1 MRDTLPVIP
10 LRDVVVYPRMVMPL
24 FVGRP
29 KSIQALATSVDD
41 NKQVFLVTQKTLK
54 EKNKDPQI
62 EDLYQVGTLANI
74 LQLLKL
80 PDGTVK
86 ILVEGVE
93 RAKVKKFLEQKGV
106 LCAIIEPFED
116 KWETGRELECLIR
129 AIIDNFDDYTKL
141 NSKIPEEIVSTLTD
155 IKEPG
160 LLADTIAMHL
170 PLKVNNFQ
178 KILEK
183 QNAKERLEVVLSL
196 LESEIDMLQIEGKIR
211 DRVKSQM
218 EKGQHEYYLREKLKA
233 IEKELGEETGREH
246 FTGEIDKLEEQIKKA
261 GMTKEAEEKA
271 FSELKKLKMMP
282 PMSAESTVS
291 RNYLDWLLD
300 LPWKKKSKIN
310 GDLKKAEQVLE
321 KDHYGLEKIKQR
333 IIEYLAVQHRAG
345 KVKGPILC
353 FVGPPGVGK
362 TSLGQSIARATGREF
377 VRVALGGV
385 RDEAEV
391 RGHRRTYIGSMPGKV
406 LQKMAKV
413 KVRNPLFMLD
423 EVDKMSMDFRGDPS
437 SALLEVLDPE
447 QNNVFNDH
455 YLEVDYDL
463 SDVMFI
469 TTANSLDIPP
479 PLLDR
484 METLELEGYT
494 EGEKLNIAI
503 KYLVPKQIKEN
514 GLKVEEISFSE
525 KAVLDIIR
533 YYTREAGVRG
543 LERAISKICRKVVKE
558 ILLKKSNKKTLITQR
573 GLEKYLSVRQFY
585 FGIAEQHDQIGQVTG
600 LAYTNA
606 GGDLLTIEVAT
617 MSGKGNSIYT
627 GSLGDVM
634 LESIQAAITV
644 VRNRSNKLGI
654 ADNFFVKHD
663 IHVHV
668 PEGAIPKDGPSAG
681 IGMCTALV
689 SALTKIPVH
698 AAIAMTGEI
707 TLRGE
712 ILPIGGLKEKLLA
725 ALRGGIKTVII
736 PEENRKNLKELP
748 KNITR
753 DLNIRPV
760 KWIDEAL
767 KIALQRLPE
776 PNRKK
781 EVSKKTK

>member
-1 MRDTLPVIP
+1 MENRLPVIP
-10 LRDVVVYPRMVMPL
+10 LRDIVIYPRMVVPL

-29 KSIQALATSVDD
+29 KSIRALATSVKY
-41 NKQVFLVTQKTLK
+41 NKRVFLVTQKALK
-54 EKNKDPQI
+54 DKNKDPQI

-86 ILVEGVE
+86 ILVEGIE
-93 RAKVKKFLEQKGV
+93 RARVKEFLEQKDI
-106 LCAIIEPFED
+106 LCAIIETFED
-116 KWETGRELECLIR
+116 KWETCRELECLIR
-129 AIIDNFDDYTKL
+129 ATIDNFDDYTKL
-141 NSKIPEEIVSTLTD
+141 NSKIPEEIVSTLID

-170 PLKVNNFQ
+170 PLKVNDFQ

-183 QNAKERLEVVLSL
+183 QDAKERLEIVLGL

-246 FTGEIDKLEEQIKKA
+246 FADEVSKLEKRIKKA
-261 GMTKEAEEKA
+261 SMSKEAEEKA
-271 FSELKKLKMMP
+271 FSELKKLKLMP

-300 LPWKKKSKIN
+300 LPWKKESEIN
-310 GDLKKAEQVLE
+310 KDLKEAEQILE
-321 KDHYGLEKIKQR
+321 KDHYGLEKVKQR
-333 IIEYLAVQHRAG
+333 IIEYLAVQQRAG

-377 VRVALGGV
+377 VRVSLGGI
-385 RDEAEV
+385 RDEAEI
-391 RGHRRTYIGSMPGKV
+391 RGHRRTYIGSMPGKI

-447 QNNVFNDH
+447 QNNAFDDH
-455 YLEVDYDL
+455 YLEVGYDL
-463 SDVMFI
+463 SDVMFV
-469 TTANSLDIPP
+469 TTANSLDIPS

-484 METLELEGYT
+484 MEVLRLEGYT
-494 EGEKLNIAI
+494 EDEKLNIAV
-503 KYLVPKQIKEN
+503 KYLIPKQINEN
-514 GLKVEEISFSE
+514 GLKIEEISFS
-525 KAVLDIIR
+525 KSAVLDIIR
-533 YYTREAGVRG
+533 YYTREAGVRN

-558 ILLKKSNKKTLITQR
+558 ILLKRSIVKTLVTQR
-573 GLEKYLSVRQFY
+573 SLERYLGVRQFY
-585 FGIAEQHDQIGQVTG
+585 FGIAEQRDRIGQVTG
-600 LAYTNA
+600 LAYTEA

-617 MSGKGNSIYT
+617 MPGKGNSIYT

-644 VRNRSNKLGI
+644 VRHRSDKLEI
-654 ADNFFVKHD
+654 ADNFFTKHD

-681 IGMCTALV
+681 VGMCTALV

-698 AAIAMTGEI
+698 ATVAMTGEI

-736 PEENRKNLKELP
+736 PEENKKDIKELP
-748 KNITR
+748 KNVTR
-753 DLNIRPV
+753 DIDIRPV

-767 KIALQRLPE
+767 KIALQRMPKT
-776 PNRKK
+776 NRRKK
-781 EVSKKTK
+781 SKKIS